1 MSPEIGQPQQP
12 ENYFENCMAEAMHWL
27 NVVGRYDHE
36 LPKPDTPLN
45 RANSEV
51 LRYLGDR
58 IAEGDLETAKILST
72 FECQAQQ
79 ATSRAEWLS
88 DAEAQD
94 MVRTTTFDDF
104 ARTMNRYAG
113 RPSDHRS

>member
-1 MSPEIGQPQQP
+1 MSAEAGEPPRP
-12 ENYFENCMAEAMHWL
+12 ENYFEDRMVEAMNWL

-58 IAEGDLETAKILST
+58 MVEGDLDTAQLLST
-72 FECQAQQ
+72 FEGQARQ
-79 ATSRAEWLS
+79 ATSESWIS
-88 DAEAQD
+88 DAEVQD
-94 MVRTTTFDDF
+94 DVRTNTFYAF
-104 ARTMNRYAG
+104 ARAMNRYAG
-113 RPSDHRS
+113 RVYEN